1 MNRTVYFADK
11 AVLFTAETPGGAWY
25 AVSADA
31 GDGLSRDKIL
41 NFLES
46 HNSVAVVAADPD
58 AAFAAFAALLA
69 KLATVFPRRSALGLG
84 IEIGFVA
91 RAAHLRDALI
101 GLRAASW

>member
-11 AVLFTAETPGGAWY
+11 AVLFTAETPGGGAWY

-58 AAFAAFAALLA
+58 VAFAAFAAEF
-69 KLATVFPRRSALGLG
+69 TPV
-84 IEIGFVA
+84 E
-91 RAAHLRDALI
+91 AA
-101 GLRAASW
+101 GGVVVNGCGEC

>member
-1 MNRTVYFADK
+1 MNRIVYFADK

-46 HNSVAVVAADPD
+46 HNSVAVVAADSD
-58 AAFAAFAALLA
+58 AAFAAFAA
-69 KLATVFPRRSALGLG
+69 F
-84 IEIGFVA
+84 
-91 RAAHLRDALI
+91 AAEFTPVE
-101 GLRAASW
+101 AAGGVVHQSPVST